1 MRARARPTQAVEGQ
15 GTPGARE
22 GLSGPSVTP
31 LAGGADLWVSPAIV
45 RERIGAWA
53 YAHAAEAE
61 RPGAAE
67 VRRALAV
74 AAAVAESAH
83 AIWRDPEETPL
94 WEVDVAADEAELAR
108 RSRLASRDVAGA
120 LELLVRTGVVAS
132 TRNPGAR
139 SDELRLAHEV
149 LEPAPAVAQV
159 VWDSAR
165 ARLEAAGAGAAAAL
179 AVLRELARASGPV
192 PDATRAPFVRYSV
205 RELEAA
211 TLFGRSTVSEALG
224 ALERARL
231 ITLDARRGQTMR
243 CALAPAAFG
252 HELPGPVAEAPPP
265 PSTTVGDERSQ
276 APAARG
282 RGAAVPPLPAPTPA
296 SSAAPVLLGEFAG
309 TPIYAPAGT
318 PLVVECDA
326 EGRWSCRVGPLL
338 KLGPVTPPERA
349 D

>member
-15 GTPGARE
+15 GTPAARE
-22 GLSGPSVTP
+22 GAPGPSVTP
-31 LAGGADLWVSPAIV
+31 LTGGADLWVSPAIV

-53 YAHAAEAE
+53 YAHAAESE
-61 RPGAAE
+61 RPGATE

-83 AIWRDPEETPL
+83 AVWRDPEETPL
-94 WEVDVAADEAELAR
+94 WEVDVAADESELAR
-108 RSRLASRDVAGA
+108 RSRLASRDIAGA
-120 LELLVRTGVVAS
+120 LELLVRTGVVAL
-132 TRNPGAR
+132 TRNPDAR
-139 SDELRLAHEV
+139 SDALRLEHEV

-159 VWDSAR
+159 AWDGAR

-179 AVLRELARASGPV
+179 AVLRALARASGPV

-224 ALERARL
+224 ALQRARL

-252 HELPGPVAEAPPP
+252 HEVPRPVVEATT
-265 PSTTVGDERSQ
+265 PSTTTIGDERPPVSSAGGKAV
-276 APAARG
+276 AP
-282 RGAAVPPLPAPTPA
+282 PPLPAPSTT

-309 TPIYAPAGT
+309 TPIYAPTGT
-318 PLVVECDA
+318 PLVLECDA
-326 EGRWSCRVGPLL
+326 EGRWICRVGPLL
-338 KLGPVTPPERA
+338 RLGPVTPPERA

>member
-15 GTPGARE
+15 GTPAARE
-22 GLSGPSVTP
+22 GPSGLSVTP

-53 YAHAAEAE
+53 YAHAAEAD
-61 RPGAAE
+61 RPGVAE

-83 AIWRDPEETPL
+83 AVWRDPEETPL
-94 WEVDVAADEAELAR
+94 WEVDVVADEAELAR

-132 TRNPGAR
+132 TRNPDAR
-139 SDELRLAHEV
+139 SDALRLEHEV

-159 VWDSAR
+159 AWDGAR

-179 AVLRELARASGPV
+179 AVLREVARASGPV

-252 HELPGPVAEAPPP
+252 HELPGPVAEA
-265 PSTTVGDERSQ
+265 TIGDERRQ
-276 APAARG
+276 TPATGG
-282 RGAAVPPLPAPTPA
+282 RGAALLPSPVPTAT

-338 KLGPVTPPERA
+338 KLGPVAPPERA